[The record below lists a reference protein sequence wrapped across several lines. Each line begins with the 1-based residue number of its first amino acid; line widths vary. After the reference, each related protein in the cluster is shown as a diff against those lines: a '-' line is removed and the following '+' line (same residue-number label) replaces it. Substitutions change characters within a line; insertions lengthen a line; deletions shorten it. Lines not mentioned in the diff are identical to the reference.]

1 MTKERYTELMDN
13 DRNEIL
19 TEQELSEGW
28 HWCFDFDGLLVG
40 PAMEMEWS
48 CCTCHESKQGSP

>member
-1 MTKERYTELMDN
+1 MTTERYAELMDEDSN
-13 DRNEIL
+13 AML

-40 PAMEMEWS
+40 PSMEMEWE
-48 CCTCHESKQGSP
+48 CCTCRVNE